1 MGMSWIELLKELLN
15 DFYKLEMW
23 VWEKFIKPSLIMA
36 LWLFGLSAV
45 LGILCTNPFELC
57 LSPFDATEGRATEQ

>member
-23 VWEKFIKPSLIMA
+23 VCEKFIKPSLIMA

-45 LGILCTNPFELC
+45 LGLLVGISFFTGIIDIQDIQRL
-57 LSPFDATEGRATEQ
+57 LS

>member
-1 MGMSWIELLKELLN
+1 MGMSWIELLKERLN

-45 LGILCTNPFELC
+45 LGLLVGISFFTGIIDIQDIQRL
-57 LSPFDATEGRATEQ
+57 LS

>member
-23 VWEKFIKPSLIMA
+23 VWEKFIKPSLIMMENLEKSLQRLQEK
-36 LWLFGLSAV
+36 LWA
-45 LGILCTNPFELC
+45 
-57 LSPFDATEGRATEQ
+57 

>member
-45 LGILCTNPFELC
+45 LGLLVGVSFFTGIIDIQDIQRL
-57 LSPFDATEGRATEQ
+57 LS